1 MEVGI
6 LIRDKETFCIFEIFN
21 MSFLLRYSY
30 DCCAGDEPFAKCYDY
45 TTAQKDSQSYMQGHW
60 LNNEGLE
67 ELMLAVFGTLV

>member
-6 LIRDKETFCIFEIFN
+6 LIRDEETFCIFEIFN

-60 LNNEGLE
+60 LNNEDLE
-67 ELMLAVFGTLV
+67 ELKLAVFGTLV